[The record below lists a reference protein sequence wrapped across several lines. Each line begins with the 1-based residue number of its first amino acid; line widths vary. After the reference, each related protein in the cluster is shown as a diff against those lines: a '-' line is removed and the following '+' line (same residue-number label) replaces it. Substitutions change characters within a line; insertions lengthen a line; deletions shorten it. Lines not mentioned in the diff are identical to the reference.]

1 MANFAELVALS
12 TVMGLSIYL
21 SLPIILRK
29 KMGSRTITILNSAA
43 IGILVFLLA
52 DIFSDA
58 SPTIYSGT
66 SNAYVANGPYAVA
79 FAIAVVGCYMVLF
92 ATEHRSQGTKATP
105 VSLAL
110 IVALAIGFQNLTE
123 GLVFGASWALGTVG
137 LSTVVFVGFFLQN
150 VTEGF
155 PITAPLLSQKDRRVG
170 LIAVFFLV
178 GGLPTVIG
186 GVAGYF
192 YNSAMFNLIFDGL
205 AIGAILYSVLP
216 MLRTAFRP
224 AIPPEATYIKQR
236 LTYLG
241 VLLGFLVGFLVNAI

>member
-1 MANFAELVALS
+1 MTNFPELVALS

-21 SLPIILRK
+21 SMPVILRK
-29 KMGSRTITILNSAA
+29 KMGSRTITLLNAAA
-43 IGILVFLLA
+43 IGILAFLLA
-52 DIFSDA
+52 DIFADA
-58 SPTIYSGT
+58 APTIYSGT
-66 SNAYVANGPYAVA
+66 SNAFVANGSYAIA
-79 FAIAVVGCYMVLF
+79 FALAVTGCYLVLF
-92 ATEHRSQGTKATP
+92 ASEHRSRGTKATP

-155 PITAPLLSQKDRRVG
+155 PITAPLLSQSDRRVG
-170 LIAVFFLV
+170 LIAMFFLI
-178 GGLPTVIG
+178 GGLPTVVG

-192 YNSAMFNLIFDGL
+192 YNSALFNLVFQAL

-224 AIPPEATYIKQR
+224 ADPPDATYIKQR
-236 LTYLG
+236 LVYLG
-241 VLLGFLVGFLVNAI
+241 VLVGFLVGFLVNAI

>member
-1 MANFAELVALS
+1 MADFPELVALS

-21 SLPIILRK
+21 SLPVILHKR
-29 KMGSRTITILNSAA
+29 MASRTITILNSAA
-43 IGILVFLLA
+43 IGILIFLLA

-58 SPTIYSGT
+58 APVIYSNS
-66 SNAYVANGPYAVA
+66 SNVYVANPAYAVA
-79 FAIAVVGCYMVLF
+79 FALAAVACYLVLF
-92 ATEHRSQGTKATP
+92 ATEHRSRGTKATP
-105 VSLAL
+105 TSLAL

-123 GLVFGASWALGTVG
+123 GLVFGAFWAVGAIG

-155 PITAPLLSQKDRRVG
+155 PIAAPILFQSERPVG
-170 LIAVFFLV
+170 LIAAFFLI
-178 GGLPTVIG
+178 GGLPTILG

-192 YNSAMFNLIFDGL
+192 FSSTLFDLVFDAL
-205 AIGAILYSVLP
+205 AIGAILYSILP

-224 AIPPEATYIKQR
+224 AEPPEATYIKQR

>member
-1 MANFAELVALS
+1 MANFPELVALS

-21 SLPIILRK
+21 SMPIILRK
-29 KMGSRTITILNSAA
+29 KMGSRTITLLNSAA

-58 SPTIYSGT
+58 SAIIYSGS
-66 SNAYVANGPYAVA
+66 SNVYVANWTYAVA
-79 FAIAVVGCYMVLF
+79 FTVTVAICYLILF
-92 ATEHRSQGTKATP
+92 ASEHRARGTKATP

-123 GLVFGASWALGTVG
+123 GLVFGASWGLGVVG

-155 PITAPLLSQKDRRVG
+155 PITAPLLSQTDRRVG
-170 LIAVFFLV
+170 LIAVFFLI

-186 GVAGYF
+186 GVTGFF
-192 YNSAMFNLIFDGL
+192 YNSAPFDLVFAAL
-205 AIGAILYSVLP
+205 AIGAILYSILP

-224 AIPPEATYIKQR
+224 AEPPDATYLKQR

-241 VLLGFLVGFLVNAI
+241 ILLGFLVGFLVNAI